1 MRYSDTDLNWHTS
14 QAAVT
19 NITGTSQLA
28 GIAGGEERVVD
39 LGVNWYFNRNVRLM
53 LDDLI
58 VSVHKG
64 IVGNDNRD
72 GQDINVVALRLQ
84 FAN

>member
-1 MRYSDTDLNWHTS
+1 
-14 QAAVT
+14 
-19 NITGTSQLA
+19 
-28 GIAGGEERVVD
+28 
-39 LGVNWYFNRNVRLM
+39 VNWYFNRNVRLM